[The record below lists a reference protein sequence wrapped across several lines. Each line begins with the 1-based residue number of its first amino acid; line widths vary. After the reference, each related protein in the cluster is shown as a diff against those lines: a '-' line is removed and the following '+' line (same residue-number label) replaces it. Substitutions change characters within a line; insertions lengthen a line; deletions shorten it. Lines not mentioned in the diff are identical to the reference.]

1 VVRYNSNSLY
11 HQYKNYNFLGKMIQL
26 IEKQVQKQSFKTT
39 FTVALNNYLNTIE
52 LPENIV
58 KAIVDEQFIENNP
71 VFYTY
76 YPYLFNTVFKIED
89 KKILDVLTIAGFLY
103 YKAIILVDEI
113 FDNQSP
119 KGSFFSYL
127 ISDICKEESIK
138 LLSSLFSN
146 EHEFWK
152 SWNSRRFQYA
162 KAFEI
167 DQKTHDINSY
177 EAFEKLAD
185 YKSAFGKVAIDALYN
200 ISKLNDVVLYTDLL
214 NSHKFFYTAFQI
226 TDDISDLQEDVENGQ
241 FNVAYFELKQEI
253 GEQEIKEKTIKNLK
267 NAMYLNGTAVKLYD
281 KALGYLEKA
290 KKTIQPYD
298 LPEWKFEIQKLYN
311 EIVKN
316 QLNISG
322 FVNIFHV
329 RQQLSNQ
336 KSNNNKSPE
345 IAFDNAKKFI
355 QNSQNKEKG
364 NWIDYFNDAGISDV
378 WTTGFLISQG
388 DNDINY
394 KIDTTK
400 AVAFLQQNTAKN
412 NIWGYNSK
420 WISDADST
428 TFVLRTLLKNK
439 IEISEEQLNNWYSFQ
454 NKDGGFSTYN
464 SEEELIISL
473 NFSTDAN
480 VKGWLN
486 SHFCVSAAAYLFLCE
501 AEIKNTIFFDVKN
514 YLELKIQQEEL
525 IKSYWWTH
533 DIYALNLI
541 LKGALLIEDANMI
554 KQASNSLGHFVKSIS
569 FTKLKEDKNCF
580 YLGLLLESLTVNDF
594 FINKYKQDI
603 NEIVSIVL
611 KEQLKDGSW
620 LENAS
625 MRIPHPSITNAN
637 STNITWK
644 ISDSGT
650 NIIVKDFHRL
660 FTTVACISGLSSYI
674 NSNS

>member
-1 VVRYNSNSLY
+1 
-11 HQYKNYNFLGKMIQL
+11 MIQL
-26 IEKQVQKQSFKTT
+26 TEKRTQQHSFKTT
-39 FTVALNNYLNTIE
+39 FTVALNNYLNTIG
-52 LPENIV
+52 LPENVV
-58 KAIVDEQFIENNP
+58 KAIVDEKFINSNP
-71 VFYTY
+71 VYYTY

-89 KKILDVLTIAGFLY
+89 KKVLNVLTIAGFLY

-119 KGSFFSYL
+119 KESFFSYL

-138 LLSSLFSN
+138 LLSSLFPN
-146 EHEFWK
+146 EHQFWK
-152 SWNSRRFQYA
+152 SWNLRKFQYV

-167 DQKTHDINSY
+167 DQKSHDINSY

-185 YKSAFGKVAIDALYN
+185 YKSAFGKVAIDALHH

-214 NSHKFFYTAFQI
+214 NSHKFYYTAFQI
-226 TDDISDLQEDVENGQ
+226 TDDVIDLQEDIKNKQ
-241 FNVAYFELKQEI
+241 FNIAYFELKQGVAKE
-253 GEQEIKEKTIKNLK
+253 EIKEKTIKDLK
-267 NAMYLNGTAVKLYD
+267 NALYLNGTAVKLYG
-281 KALGYLEKA
+281 KALSYLEKA

-322 FVNIFHV
+322 FVNIFSIQ
-329 RQQLSNQ
+329 QQLSSQ
-336 KSNNNKSPE
+336 KLKINKSPE
-345 IAFDNAKKFI
+345 VAFESGKKFI
-355 QNSQNKEKG
+355 QNSQNKQKG

-378 WTTGFLISQG
+378 WTTGYLLSQE

-400 AVAFLQQNTAKN
+400 AVAFLQQNTAEN

-428 TFVLRTLLKNK
+428 TFVLRALLKNN
-439 IEISEEQLNNWYSFQ
+439 IEISDEQLNNWYSFQ

-464 SEEELIISL
+464 SEEELITSL
-473 NFSTDAN
+473 NFPTDSN

-501 AEIKNTIFFDVKN
+501 ANIKNTTFFNVRN
-514 YLELKIQQEEL
+514 YLELIIQQEEA

-533 DIYALNLI
+533 DIYALNLL
-541 LKGALLIEDANMI
+541 LKGASLIEDTNMI
-554 KQASNSLGHFVKSIS
+554 KLISNSLEKFIISTS

-580 YLGLLLESLTVNDF
+580 YLGLLLESLTVTSLFLD
-594 FINKYKQDI
+594 KYRQDV
-603 NEIVSIVL
+603 NEIVNIVL
-611 KEQLKDGSW
+611 NEQLKDGSW

-625 MRIPHPSITNAN
+625 MRIPHPAIIDANNATIN
-637 STNITWK
+637 WK

-660 FTTVACISGLSSYI
+660 FTTSACLLGLSNYKKI
-674 NSNS
+674 NN